1 MANLLYANN
10 AVGTL
15 AASITS
21 ASTSLV
27 LGAGQAVAFPAPTAG
42 QSFYVTLTDA
52 ATQTLKEIV
61 QVTAVAGDVF
71 SIIRAQDGTTALS
84 WNTNDIVQQC
94 VIAQEL
100 RGFEN
105 AAEGIFLGDI
115 SVGGTT
121 AITGNLNVTGNAN
134 LFSNLNVTGNANL
147 FSNAN
152 LTGHLDVTGTVQIN
166 ANTVINST
174 LITGSGIVDYGNLTM
189 GSSSII
195 PNTTLG
201 IVGTTLGDNASAGR
215 VGEYLFFSPVSPIA
229 TYSGVVTNLGSITL
243 SAGDWMIY
251 AMARTRRDLVSPL
264 TEYAFM
270 VGGSTA
276 PTTFEFGHYGAMN
289 GIRNATFL
297 SDFPGVALAAP
308 KFRVSITSDT
318 VYYLNASVIF
328 SSSGINYLDGTISAR
343 RMR

>member
-21 ASTSLV
+21 VSTSLV

-94 VIAQEL
+94 IIAQEL

-134 LFSNLNVTGNANL
+134 LFL
-147 FSNAN
+147 NAN
-152 LTGHLDVTGTVQIN
+152 LTGNLDVTGIVQIN

-229 TYSGVVTNLGSITL
+229 THSAVVTNLGSITL

-251 AMARTRRDLVSPL
+251 AMAKTRPDLSSPL
-264 TEYAFM
+264 TENALM

-276 PTTFEFGHYGAMN
+276 PTTFEVGHYGAMN
-289 GIRNATFL
+289 GIRNSTSL
-297 SDFPGVALAAP
+297 GGIPGVALAAP

-328 SSSGINYLDGTISAR
+328 SSGGGINYLDGTISAR